1 MAVSVH
7 NAEGDSESTS
17 YIGLLAN
24 QMKMQRMFAEER
36 IRSDGD
42 SGLKQTRLMNRGTR
56 PYYSETHSGDRNVMT
71 IHDHSNYRA
80 TVGLAEL
87 NMVMNGVEF
96 KTRHNDY
103 GLHQPVTNDSTYDAV
118 EEVEFPGVPPAVTDL
133 VDIDD
138 QVEEMRKWFKAWND
152 QDDSVRNYKD
162 YFKPV
167 LVYMEGA
174 WTLTDDTI
182 DEPFTSDRHSLDA
195 ASWSDL
201 HQKHYF
207 TTQTGNKHNDENLA
221 FLPTAVVDVVNGS
234 TPIFAQWNY
243 RIVCHPLNTDVPLD
257 HLHVD
262 NDLATRL
269 RNSWVLDDV
278 LETRAARFQVKYPNS
293 DGFETYGFLDEL
305 MAEIPGKNNYGA
317 VLHDDAMGVE
327 TFNYEGINETLNAA
341 YYHRSYKASI
351 EDEMGSNERHRG
363 LSDANLFMAMTDHAE
378 ISSTIIDGCPEDPDT
393 DCLTEQRWSYAVP
406 LEIIYLTPLNSW
418 NPHDIEYKG
427 YYRSETGKTV
437 HIDGRRGGNTLET
450 AFNGS
455 NTKNYYITPSQFFAE
470 EGDSESTSAD
480 TVRFDVGVLNREGN
494 ITSNSASGI
503 RVLFPNITGVGI
515 MRQRYP
521 VVPLHRDGDAVSK
534 ELEAL
539 KDIVLNPV
547 SMAHHFTEIP
557 TCSDDGESVVV
568 CDSSDNTTALV
579 LLLKSATPGS
589 HYHNMEITSGELNVL
604 LNGGQ
609 LIKECLETYGHIH
622 TLTLAY
628 QHPDPAVYDDS
639 GKFSYTWCDETKK
652 CGDGHP
658 FVLKCLTA

>member
-1 MAVSVH
+1 MVLLYLSVTTCS
-7 NAEGDSESTS
+7 AEADSEPNP
-17 YIGLLAN
+17 YIGVLAA
-24 QMKMQRMFAEER
+24 QMKMQQTFAEER

-42 SGLKQTRLMNRGTR
+42 SGLKQTRLANRGTKS
-56 PYYSETHSGDRNVMT
+56 YHSESFTGERNTMSM
-71 IHDHSNYRA
+71 HDHSNYYS

-103 GLHQPVTNDSTYDAV
+103 GLFKPATDDSTYNAA
-118 EEVEFPGVPPAVTDL
+118 EEVAFPGVPPAVTDL

-195 ASWSDL
+195 TSWSEL

-207 TTQTGNKHNDENLA
+207 TTQTGNKQNDENLA
-221 FLPTAVVDVVNGS
+221 FLPTAVVNLINDSVPVL
-234 TPIFAQWNY
+234 AQWNY
-243 RIVCHPLNTDVPLD
+243 RIACHPLNIDVPLNY
-257 HLHVD
+257 LKLQ
-262 NDLATRL
+262 NDLTTRL
-269 RNSWVLDDV
+269 RFDWLHDDV
-278 LETRAARFQVKYPNS
+278 LETRAARFQVKDPNS
-293 DGFETYGFLDEL
+293 DGFETYSFLDKL

-317 VLHDDAMGVE
+317 VLHDEAMGVE
-327 TFNYEGINETLNAA
+327 TFDYEEINEKLNAA
-341 YYHRSYKASI
+341 YYHRTYKASE

-363 LSDANLFMAMTDHAE
+363 FSDANLFMAMTDHPE
-378 ISSTIIDGCPEDPDT
+378 IASTIIDGCPEDPDT

-427 YYRSETGKTV
+427 YYMSDTGKTV
-437 HIDGRRGGNTLET
+437 QANGRRGGDTLET
-450 AFNGS
+450 AYNGANS
-455 NTKNYYITPSQFFAE
+455 KYYYITPSQLFAE
-470 EGDSESTSAD
+470 EGEEDA
-480 TVRFDVGVLNREGN
+480 FDVGVLNREGD
-494 ITSNSASGI
+494 ITRNSASGI
-503 RVLFPNITGVGI
+503 RILFPNITGVGI

-521 VVPLHRDGDAVSK
+521 IVPLHRDGSSVSK

-557 TCSDDGESVVV
+557 TCSDDGDSVVV
-568 CDSSDNTTALV
+568 CDSSDNTTALL

-589 HYHNMEITSGELNVL
+589 HYHNIEITYAELNVL
-604 LNGGQ
+604 LNGAQ
-609 LIKECLETYGHIH
+609 VIKESLETYGHTH

-628 QHPDPAVYDDS
+628 EHPDPAVYDDT

-652 CGDGHP
+652 CDDGHP
-658 FVLKCLTA
+658 FNLKSLTA